1 MSKDFPKDEL
11 DSVTAPGGRHRA
23 KRTLASRFGAFLRY
37 AGVVAV
43 LSGIGIGVLNV
54 TSNNSQF
61 AGTVGNASN
70 NQAQS
75 FQENGL
81 GVTVIDST
89 DKKDLATKVAQIL
102 FDGGWNVL
110 SAVNVPAT
118 VGTVGTGGAVTN
130 STDART
136 TIYAVSPTAE
146 SAATKVAKALGN
158 YQVVVSSQYTGPI
171 TVVLSTDYK

>member
-11 DSVTAPGGRHRA
+11 DSVTAVGGRHRA
-23 KRTLASRFGAFLRY
+23 KRTLASRFGSFVRY
-37 AGVVAV
+37 VAVVAA

-61 AGTVGNASN
+61 AGSVGGPSN

-89 DKKDLATKVAQIL
+89 DKQDLATKAAQLL
-102 FDGGWNVL
+102 FDNGWNIL

-118 VGTVGTGGAVTN
+118 LGTIGVAGSVTN

-136 TIYAVSPTAE
+136 TVYAVSQTAE
-146 SAATKVAKALGN
+146 SAATKVAKALGD
-158 YQVVVSSQYTGPI
+158 YKVVVSSQYTGPI
-171 TVVLSTDYK
+171 TVVLSSDYK

>member
-11 DSVTAPGGRHRA
+11 DSVTAVGGRHRA
-23 KRTLASRFGAFLRY
+23 KPTLAGRIGSFLRY
-37 AGVVAV
+37 VVAVAV
-43 LSGIGIGVLNV
+43 LSGIGISVLNV

-61 AGTVGNASN
+61 AGSVGGPSI
-70 NQAQS
+70 NQPQV

-89 DKKDLATKVAQIL
+89 DQKDLATKAAQLL
-102 FDGGWNVL
+102 FDKGWNVL

-118 VGTVGTGGAVTN
+118 LGSIGVGGAVANT
-130 STDART
+130 TDART
-136 TIYAVSPTAE
+136 TIYAVSQTAQ
-146 SAATKVAKALGN
+146 SAATKVAKALGDF
-158 YQVVVSSQYTGPI
+158 QVVVSSQYAGPI